1 MTKKIKGMSL
11 LEILIY
17 TVLFS
22 LVSMML
28 LSIIIYYQ
36 KSSKTIDTQAHLMNN
51 IITALTI
58 IDYDFNNAGY
68 MGTPDG
74 VTLQAI
80 YTLDENSNVIRIGSF
95 GQSGQPGSQEGKI
108 IVEDNGD
115 KDKITVYY
123 QELEENRL
131 GYIRNA
137 TLLGGGNASEINIDP
152 NVLNLRDSSVQ
163 QIWPDPNDSN
173 DRAYPII
180 VYSKNSNGQYWGVIF
195 YVTTVQHNSN
205 RMQHRPVSF
214 YGGDGNGIRT
224 VNNRNIASIYL
235 PDTSNVRVLKPKNI
249 LRVTYRVENGN
260 LIRSLYNFRTDT
272 PFSNNIILT
281 NVESFN
287 VRVVMDNN
295 NDGLPDTNANG
306 TLAYSNTNNSD
317 RVAMIEYTIVL
328 KTDQKNLV
336 GLNRNPLTGQGGDGY
351 KRIAITRT
359 VMTRNFIE
367 PEL

>member
-1 MTKKIKGMSL
+1 
-11 LEILIY
+11 
-17 TVLFS
+17 
-22 LVSMML
+22 
-28 LSIIIYYQ
+28 
-36 KSSKTIDTQAHLMNN
+36 MNN
-51 IITALTI
+51 IVTALTI

-80 YTLDENSNVIRIGSF
+80 YTLDKNSNVIRIGSF

-115 KDKITVYY
+115 KDEITVYY

-131 GYIRNA
+131 GYIRSA
-137 TLLGGGNASEINIDP
+137 RFLGQGNAAQIDIDS
-152 NVLNLRDSSVQ
+152 NVLDLRQPSVQ
-163 QIWPDPNDSN
+163 QIWPDPNDRDGSF
-173 DRAYPII
+173 YPII
-180 VYSKNSNGQYWGVIF
+180 VYSKNTNGQYWGVIF
-195 YVTTVQHNSN
+195 YVTKVQYAANHT
-205 RMQHRPVSF
+205 QHRPVSF
-214 YGGDGNGIRT
+214 YGGTLNKD
-224 VNNRNIASIYL
+224 IAMFYL
-235 PDTSNVRVLKPKNI
+235 PDTSNVGVLKPKNI
-249 LRVTYRVENGN
+249 LQVTYRVENGN
-260 LIRSLYNFRTDT
+260 LIRSLYNFRTDK
-272 PFSNNIILT
+272 PYSNSIILT

-287 VRVVMDNN
+287 VRVVMDDN

-317 RVAMIEYTIVL
+317 KVAMIEYTIVL
-328 KTDQKNLV
+328 KTDQRNLI
-336 GLNRNPLTGQGGDGY
+336 GLKRNPLTGQGGDGY